1 MPLRSAVVGAGVV
14 SRTHLTGL
22 GRNPRTDLVA
32 VCDIDAA
39 RARRTAS
46 EYGIDAFTELP
57 RMLAERDLDWI
68 HVCTPVQTHLELS
81 KVAIEAG
88 VPVLIEKP
96 VTETVEQV
104 EELESVAEQHGVHV
118 SVVHQHLFDPAMRE
132 ARRRIRDGKLGNIR
146 GVDLI
151 YTGLTAPDV
160 QNRGDWT
167 TELPGGEFEE
177 GLPHPI
183 YLVLALG
190 GPPASEGSIQAQ
202 SSLSGAYEGRF
213 QYDSAHAQYTSAD
226 RALCSITLLSGTAP
240 QRLIHIH
247 GEERSVTVDMLSQT
261 IVDLDRDYAA
271 SSLSRAR
278 NNIDRAADRM
288 SGTIDNAWSVAR
300 RRFDSGWEA
309 QKQLNPH
316 YYQFDEEVDII
327 ENGDERTGSLERA
340 RWTIGLLDRIRS
352 SSAPGDDRPM
362 NSEVI
367 EGQ

>member
-1 MPLRSAVVGAGVV
+1 MPLKSAVVGAGVV

-22 GRNPRTDLVA
+22 NRNPRTELVA
-32 VCDIDAA
+32 ICDLDAA
-39 RARRTAS
+39 RARETAS
-46 EYGIDAFTELP
+46 EFGIDAFTELP
-57 RMLAERDLDWI
+57 QMLAERDLDWI

-81 KVAIEAG
+81 RTAIKAG
-88 VPVLIEKP
+88 VPVLVEKP

-104 EELESVAEQHGVHV
+104 MELESVAEQHGVHA

-132 ARRRIRDGKLGNIR
+132 VRRRIRDRQLGDIR

-160 QNRGDWT
+160 QNRGAWT

-190 GPPASEGSIQAQ
+190 GYPASEDVIQAH
-202 SSLSGAYEGRF
+202 SSLSGTYEEGF
-213 QYDSAHAQYTSAD
+213 DYDSAHAQYVCGD
-226 RALCSITLLSGTAP
+226 GALCSLTLLSGTTP
-240 QRLIHIH
+240 QRLIHIY

-261 IVDLDRDYAA
+261 VVDLDRDYAA
-271 SSLSRAR
+271 SSLNRAR

-288 SGTIDNAWSVAR
+288 SGTIDNGLSVAR
-300 RRFDSGWEA
+300 RKFDSGWEA
-309 QKQLNPH
+309 QKRLNPH
-316 YYQFDEEVDII
+316 YYQFDEEA
-327 ENGDERTGSLERA
+327 ELLEAGDRRTEPLERA
-340 RWTIGLLDRIRS
+340 RWTISILDQIRS
-352 SSAPGDDRPM
+352 SSDPGGTRRM
-362 NSEVI
+362 NSKVI